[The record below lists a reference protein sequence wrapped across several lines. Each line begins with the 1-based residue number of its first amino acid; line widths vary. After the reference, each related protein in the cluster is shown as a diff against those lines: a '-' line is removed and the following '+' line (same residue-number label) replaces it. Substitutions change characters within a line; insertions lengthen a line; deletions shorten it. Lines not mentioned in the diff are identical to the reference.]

1 MRNLLTSYRIV
12 QLVVISF
19 VGLVAIPCA
28 AQQFNFPSVAV
39 DDPEQLSKAMPR
51 LAREVT
57 SVYQD
62 DDRSKYLDNMFRL
75 QIVAGQYGDAVKT
88 LTTLRALRANSAS
101 PQAGANNV
109 QYEIFARARANQS
122 EDGSQFDQAFQR
134 AFREVL
140 GRLDDR
146 TSALVLRGLNID
158 QSAMQR
164 DLRGALSLQ
173 KGKDTI
179 SLANALRLIRSYQ
192 EEEAYRSFTPL
203 TAALIAED
211 DHRRYIIG
219 KDIPVKT
226 KDGATVC
233 ALVVRP
239 RAASGRLPALL
250 EFTIYADGNGNL
262 GSARRSASNGYA
274 GVVGLTRGKG
284 CSPDKAV
291 PYEHD
296 GLDAAALIDWISA
309 QPWSDHQVGM
319 YGGSYSGFTP
329 WAAAKHMP
337 KALKAIMAGAPV
349 APGIDVPMESN
360 VFWNFVYPWTFYT
373 TNEKTLDN
381 ATYNDN
387 ARWARLNREWYVSG
401 RAYRDLDKIDGTP
414 NPIFDQWIAHPAYD
428 SYWQDMIP
436 YKKEFARI
444 NIPVLAT
451 AGYYFGGPGGALYY
465 FLQHYKYNPKA
476 EHYLV
481 IGPYDHIRGHSGTV
495 GALGGTFKVLAGYEL
510 DPVAQL
516 DMGELRYQWFDYV
529 FKGGPKPAL
538 LKDKVNYEVMGAN
551 VWKHAPSLAA
561 MGDQKLRFHL
571 SAMRA
576 GDAYRLS
583 ESKPADDV
591 FITQT
596 VDLANRS
603 DVDRVSPGGG
613 IVDKV
618 IDTLDSIEF
627 VSDPLLKPTELS
639 GLFSGRLDF
648 ITNKQDF
655 DFNILIY
662 ELTPNGEYV
671 QLSPYWAR
679 ASYIRDPG
687 HRQLLSPGKRTQV
700 DFESGRL
707 TSRQFQAGSRL
718 VVLLQGMKSSG
729 MQINYGT
736 GKDVSDETIADAK
749 EKLLIRWFSDSY
761 IDVPVRR

>member
-1 MRNLLTSYRIV
+1 MKITNHR
-12 QLVVISF
+12 VIQF
-19 VGLVAIPCA
+19 VAISIIGLGAVPCA
-28 AQQFNFPSVAV
+28 AQQFDFPSAAVA
-39 DDPEQLSKAMPR
+39 DPAALSKSMPG
-51 LAREVT
+51 LAKKVID
-57 SVYQD
+57 VYRD
-62 DDRSKYLDNMFRL
+62 DNRPTYLDNLFRL
-75 QIVAGQYGDAVKT
+75 QTVAAQYGDAVKT
-88 LTTLRALRANSAS
+88 LTVLRALRANSAS
-101 PQAGANNV
+101 PQTGANNV
-109 QYEIFARARANQS
+109 QYEIFGRAKARQS
-122 EDGSQFDQAFQR
+122 EDGSQFDESFKR

-140 GRLDDR
+140 GRLNDR
-146 TSALVLRGLNID
+146 TSALVVRGLSVD
-158 QSAMQR
+158 QSALQQ
-164 DLRGALSLQ
+164 DLRNALAQQ

-179 SLANALRLIRSYQ
+179 SLADALRLIRAYQ
-192 EEEAYRSFTPL
+192 VEETYRSFTPL

-211 DHRRYIIG
+211 DRRRYVIDR
-219 KDIPVKT
+219 DIPVKT

-250 EFTIYADGNGNL
+250 EFTIYAEANGNL

-284 CSPDKAV
+284 CSPDKPV

-296 GLDAAALIDWISA
+296 GSDAAALIDWISKQA
-309 QPWSDHQVGM
+309 WSDGRVGM

-349 APGIDVPMESN
+349 APGLDVPMESN

-387 ARWARLNREWYVSG
+387 ARWARMNREWYVSG

-414 NPIFDQWIAHPAYD
+414 NPIFGQWIAHPTYD
-428 SYWQDMIP
+428 SYWQNMIP
-436 YKKEFARI
+436 YKKEFVRI
-444 NIPVLAT
+444 NIPILAT
-451 AGYYFGGPGGALYY
+451 AGYYFGGPGGAIYY

-481 IGPYDHIRGHSGTV
+481 IGPYDHVRGHSGTV

-529 FKGGPKPAL
+529 FKSGPKPDL

-561 MGDQKLRFHL
+561 MGDQRLRFHL
-571 SAMRA
+571 SAERA

-583 ESKPADDV
+583 ESKPTDDA
-591 FITQT
+591 FILQT
-596 VDLANRS
+596 VDLADRS
-603 DVDRVSPGGG
+603 DVDRVPPGGG
-613 IVDKV
+613 IVDNV

-627 VSDPLLKPTELS
+627 VSDPLLKPIELS

-648 ITNKQDF
+648 ISNKEDF
-655 DFNILIY
+655 DFNILLC
-662 ELTPNGEYV
+662 ELTPKGEYV
-671 QLSPYWAR
+671 QLSPYWGR
-679 ASYIRDPG
+679 ASYVRDPS
-687 HRQLLSPGKRTQV
+687 HRQLLTPGKRTQL

-707 TSRQFQAGSRL
+707 TSRKFQTGSRL
-718 VVLLQGMKSSG
+718 VVLLQGMKGSG

-736 GKDVSDETIADAK
+736 GRDVNDETIADAK
-749 EKLLIRWFSDSY
+749 EKLLIKWFSDSY
-761 IDVPVRR
+761 IDVPVRK